1 MVKNC
6 YKLNNLMDSVFE
18 HYVTRYFSYE
28 YTVFMS
34 EILLL
39 AEILT
44 FFYTN

>member
-6 YKLNNLMDSVFE
+6 YKLNNLMDSGFE
-18 HYVTRYFSYE
+18 HYVTKYFSYE
-28 YTVFMS
+28 YTVFIS

-44 FFYTN
+44 IFSRN